1 VRFANEP
8 RQNPGRYVPVK
19 STNGDRL
26 NPLEFNPMTEL
37 LALARTWNET
47 IKTVED
53 SGIFDD
59 LDASEIQA
67 LDNLRTAIAACL
79 EEANIET
86 DLIEIY

>member
-1 VRFANEP
+1 MSLP
-8 RQNPGRYVPVK
+8 RYWVGLG
-19 STNGDRL
+19 NGDRL

-37 LALARTWNET
+37 LTLARTWNET

-59 LDASEIQA
+59 FDASEIQA
-67 LDNLRTAIAACL
+67 LDNLRTATTACL

>member
-1 VRFANEP
+1 
-8 RQNPGRYVPVK
+8 
-19 STNGDRL
+19 
-26 NPLEFNPMTEL
+26 MTEL
-37 LALARTWNET
+37 LTLARTWNET